1 MKTSGL
7 EKPSRSTK
15 PAQSVSKTVTDTFP
29 RQFART
35 QRLTVGEPRN
45 IVVSPDGARVVF
57 CRSLGGSDSVNSL
70 YVLDVA
76 TSTETCVADMHAQHS
91 SNTDPTLDT
100 SAEQARRERARE
112 GASGIVGYS
121 CDDQVFNAAYCVAGK
136 LFVTNLATAITQQI
150 NTSEAIFDPRL
161 SPNGKHI
168 AYVRDGKLCVC
179 DLTGTE
185 IIVAAETAPNN
196 DITWGQAEF
205 VAAEEMGRQR
215 GYWWSP
221 DSTAIAA
228 CRVDNSPVA
237 MTWIGD
243 PANPM
248 TQPRPHRYPFAG
260 TNNANVS
267 LHIFSINADNN
278 SSRVD
283 VQWQQ
288 SQLEYLTLVQWT
300 TNGLIIALQ
309 NREQTRLEVCAV
321 HTSTGAL
328 STIRT
333 ETDEH
338 WIDLVAGSPALLED
352 GRLAMCCERNGVRA
366 LTIDDHVVT
375 SSEIQVR
382 NIIATTPTAIFFG
395 ANPIADPTV
404 LHVMQCNLT
413 DLKVSWLSIDTGVHT
428 AAVGGDTVVI
438 RSATLNEVR
447 TTTRVNGKH
456 LIANNAETC
465 LLTPNVTLH
474 RVGAN
479 RIATAIVLPN
489 NHDGSPLPILFDP
502 YGGPHA
508 QRVVC
513 ASSAYF
519 ASQWFANQGFCVVI
533 ADGRGT
539 PGRGTQ
545 WERDVHHD
553 LATKIL
559 DDQIEVLRAL
569 PTLVPCADTT
579 RVGIRGWSF
588 GGYLA
593 ALAVL
598 RAPDMFHAA
607 VAGAPV
613 TKWDLYDTHYTE
625 RYMGNPH
632 THAADYE
639 STSLVAHAHLL
650 ERPLLLIHGLA
661 DDNVLAAH
669 TLQFS
674 TALLHHGKV
683 HELLALSGVTHM
695 TPQEVVAENLL
706 LHQIQFL
713 QRHLAK

>member
-1 MKTSGL
+1 MS
-7 EKPSRSTK
+7 EKNS
-15 PAQSVSKTVTDTFP
+15 DTFP
-29 RQFART
+29 RQYART
-35 QRLTVGEPRN
+35 QRLTLGEPRN
-45 IVVSPDGARVVF
+45 IVVSPDGARVVY
-57 CRSLGGSDSVNSL
+57 CRSLSGSDSVNSL

-76 TSTETCVADMHAQHS
+76 TSVETCVADMIALQANNKNSSGGAQI
-91 SNTDPTLDT
+91 DT
-100 SAEQARRERARE
+100 AAEQARRERARE

-121 CDDQVFNAAYCVAGK
+121 CDEQVLNATYCVAGK
-136 LFVTNLATAITQQI
+136 LFVTNLVSAITHQI
-150 NTSEAIFDPRL
+150 DTSEAVFDPRL
-161 SPNGKHI
+161 SPNGQLI
-168 AYVRDGKLCVC
+168 AYVRDSKLCVC
-179 DLTGTE
+179 DMSGTE
-185 IIVAAETAPNN
+185 TIVATESQLNTEV
-196 DITWGQAEF
+196 TWGQAEF
-205 VAAEEMGRQR
+205 VAGEEMGRQR
-215 GYWWSP
+215 GFWWSP
-221 DSTAIAA
+221 DSKSIAA
-228 CRVDNSPVA
+228 CRVDNSPVV

-243 PANPM
+243 PANP
-248 TQPRPHRYPFAG
+248 TTNPRPHRYPFAG
-260 TNNANVS
+260 TPNADVS
-267 LHIFSINADNN
+267 LHIFSIDTSNN
-278 SSRVD
+278 KTARVD
-283 VQWQQ
+283 VQWNQ
-288 SQLEYLTLVQWT
+288 SQIEYLTNVQWT
-300 TNGLIIALQ
+300 THGLIISLQ
-309 NREQTRLEVCAV
+309 NREQTMLEVCSV
-321 HTSTGAL
+321 DTSTGAL
-328 STIRT
+328 RTIRT

-338 WIDLVAGSPALLED
+338 WIDLVPGSPVLLAD

-366 LTIDDHVVT
+366 LTVDDHIVT
-375 SSEIQVR
+375 HSDLQVR
-382 NIIATTPTAIFFG
+382 NIIATTPTAIYFS
-395 ANPIADPTV
+395 ANPINDPTV
-404 LHVMQCNLT
+404 LHVMRCMLSDLSVMPLT
-413 DLKVSWLSIDTGVHT
+413 SEPGVFT
-428 AAVGGDTVVI
+428 ASVGGETVVI
-438 RSATLNEVR
+438 RSATLDEKR
-447 TTTRVNGKH
+447 TITRVNGAH
-456 LIANNAETC
+456 HITNNAETS
-465 LLTPNVTLH
+465 LVTPNVTLH

-479 RIATAIVLPN
+479 KIATAIVMPN
-489 NHDGSPLPILFDP
+489 NHDGSPLPVLFDP

-508 QRVVC
+508 QRVVS
-513 ASSAYF
+513 ARSAYF

-559 DDQIEVLRAL
+559 DDQIEVLREL
-569 PTLVPCADTT
+569 PNLVPCADTT

-625 RYMGNPH
+625 RYMSDPH
-632 THAADYE
+632 LHAADYE
-639 STSLVAHAHLL
+639 STSLVAQAHLL

-706 LHQIQFL
+706 LHQLQFL
-713 QRHLAK
+713 QRHLAN

>member
-1 MKTSGL
+1 MS
-7 EKPSRSTK
+7 EKIPGT
-15 PAQSVSKTVTDTFP
+15 VSDTFP

-57 CRSLGGSDSVNSL
+57 CRSLGGSDSINSL

-91 SNTDPTLDT
+91 SNTNPKLDT

-136 LFVTNLATAITQQI
+136 LFVTNLVTAITQQI
-150 NTSEAIFDPRL
+150 NTSEAIFDPRI

-185 IIVAAETAPNN
+185 IIAAAEAEPNN

-205 VAAEEMGRQR
+205 AAAEEMGRQR

-267 LHIFSINADNN
+267 LHIFTINADNN

-288 SQLEYLTLVQWT
+288 SQLEYLTSVQWT
-300 TNGLIIALQ
+300 RSGLIIALQ
-309 NREQTRLEVCAV
+309 NREQTKLEVCAV

-338 WIDLVAGSPALLED
+338 WIDLVAGSPALLAD

-382 NIIATTPTAIFFG
+382 NIIATTPTAIYFG

-413 DLKVSWLSIDTGVHT
+413 DLTVSWLTTDAGVHT

-438 RSATLNEVR
+438 RSATLSEVR
-447 TTTRVNGKH
+447 TATRVNGKH
-456 LIANNAETC
+456 QIANNAETC
-465 LLTPNVTLH
+465 LLTPNVTMH

-479 RIATAIVLPN
+479 KIATAIVLPN

-508 QRVVC
+508 QRVLC

-545 WERDVHHD
+545 WERDVHYD

-559 DDQIEVLRAL
+559 DDQIEVLREL

-598 RAPDMFHAA
+598 RAPDMFHCA

-625 RYMGNPH
+625 RYMGNPQ

-639 STSLVAHAHLL
+639 ATSLVAHAHLL

-706 LHQIQFL
+706 LHQLQFL

>member
-1 MKTSGL
+1 VS
-7 EKPSRSTK
+7 EKIPGT
-15 PAQSVSKTVTDTFP
+15 VSDTFP

-45 IVVSPDGARVVF
+45 IVVSPDGARIVF
-57 CRSLGGSDSVNSL
+57 CRSLGGSDAVNSL

-91 SNTDPTLDT
+91 SSADPKLDT

-121 CDDQVFNAAYCVAGK
+121 SDDQVLNAAYCVAGQ
-136 LFVTNLATAITQQI
+136 LFVTNLVTAVTRKIE
-150 NTSEAIFDPRL
+150 TSDAIFDPRI

-168 AYVRDGKLCVC
+168 AYVRDSKLCVC
-179 DLTGTE
+179 DIAGAET
-185 IIVAAETAPNN
+185 IIAAEATPNN
-196 DITWGQAEF
+196 EVTWGQAEF
-205 VAAEEMGRQR
+205 VAGEEMGRQR

-221 DSTAIAA
+221 DSTAIAV

-260 TNNANVS
+260 TNNADVS
-267 LHIFSINADNN
+267 LHLFSVDHADN

-288 SQLEYLTLVQWT
+288 SQLEYLTNVQWT
-300 TNGLIIALQ
+300 RNGLIIALQ
-309 NREQTRLEVCAV
+309 NRGQTRLEVCAV

-352 GRLAMCCERNGVRA
+352 GRLAMCCERNGVRT
-366 LTIDDHVVT
+366 LTIGDQVVT
-375 SSEIQVR
+375 SSAIQVR
-382 NIIATTPTAIFFG
+382 NIIATTPTAIYFG

-413 DLKVSWLSIDTGVHT
+413 ELTVSWLTTDAGVHT

-438 RSATLNEVR
+438 RSATLSEVR

-456 LIANNAETC
+456 QIANNAETC

-479 RIATAIVLPN
+479 KIATAIVMPH

-508 QRVVC
+508 QRVLC

-559 DDQIEVLRAL
+559 DDQIEVLREL
-569 PTLVPCADTT
+569 PALVPCADTS

-598 RAPDMFHAA
+598 RAPDMFHCA

-632 THAADYE
+632 THAANYE
-639 STSLVAHAHLL
+639 ATSLVAHAHLL

-706 LHQIQFL
+706 LHQLQFL

>member
-1 MKTSGL
+1 MS
-7 EKPSRSTK
+7 
-15 PAQSVSKTVTDTFP
+15 DTFP
-29 RQFART
+29 QQFART

-45 IVVSPDGARVVF
+45 IVLSPDGARVVF
-57 CRSLGGSDSVNSL
+57 CRSLGGSDAVNSL

-91 SNTDPTLDT
+91 SNTDPKLDT

-121 CDDQVFNAAYCVAGK
+121 CDDQVLNAAYCVAGK
-136 LFVTNLATAITQQI
+136 LFVTNLVTAVTHQI
-150 NTSEAIFDPRL
+150 NTSTAIFDPRI
-161 SPNGKHI
+161 SPDGKHI

-179 DLTGTE
+179 DSTGTE
-185 IIVAAETAPNN
+185 IIVAAEAALND

-228 CRVDNSPVA
+228 CRVDNSPVS

-267 LHIFSINADNN
+267 LHIFSINVDNS

-288 SQLEYLTLVQWT
+288 SQLEYLTNVQWT
-300 TNGLIIALQ
+300 TNGLIMALQ
-309 NREQTRLEVCAV
+309 NREQTRIEVCAV

-366 LTIDDHVVT
+366 LTFDDHVVT
-375 SSEIQVR
+375 SSDIQVR
-382 NIIATTPTAIFFG
+382 NIIATTPHAVYFS

-404 LHVMQCNLT
+404 LHILQCNLA
-413 DLKVSWLSIDTGVHT
+413 DLTVSWLTTDTGVHT

-438 RSATLNEVR
+438 RSATLNELR
-447 TTTRVNGKH
+447 TATRVNGKH

-465 LLTPNVTLH
+465 LLTPSVTMH

-479 RIATAIVLPN
+479 KIATAIVLPN
-489 NHDGSPLPILFDP
+489 NHDGSPLPVLFDP

-508 QRVVC
+508 QRVVS

-559 DDQIEVLRAL
+559 NDQIAVLREL
-569 PTLVPCADTT
+569 PKLVPRADTT

-598 RAPDMFHAA
+598 RAPDMFHCA

-632 THAADYE
+632 TRAADYE
-639 STSLVAHAHLL
+639 ATSLVAHAHLL

-683 HELLALSGVTHM
+683 HELLVLSGVTHM

-706 LHQIQFL
+706 LHQLQFL

>member
-1 MKTSGL
+1 
-7 EKPSRSTK
+7 
-15 PAQSVSKTVTDTFP
+15 V
-29 RQFART
+29 
-35 QRLTVGEPRN
+35 
-45 IVVSPDGARVVF
+45 
-57 CRSLGGSDSVNSL
+57 
-70 YVLDVA
+70 
-76 TSTETCVADMHAQHS
+76 ETCVADMIALQAINGS
-91 SNTDPTLDT
+91 SGDSQIDT
-100 SAEQARRERARE
+100 AAEQARRERARE

-121 CDDQVFNAAYCVAGK
+121 CDQQVLNAAYCVAGK
-136 LFVTNLATAITQQI
+136 LFVTNLVTANTQQI
-150 NTSEAIFDPRL
+150 NTSEAVFDPRI

-179 DLTGTE
+179 DLTGSET
-185 IIVAAETAPNN
+185 IVATESQPNVEV
-196 DITWGQAEF
+196 TWGQAEF
-205 VAAEEMGRQR
+205 VAGEEMGRQR
-215 GYWWSP
+215 GFWWSP
-221 DSTAIAA
+221 DSTSLAA

-237 MTWIGD
+237 TTWIGD
-243 PANPM
+243 PANPE
-248 TQPRPHRYPFAG
+248 TQPRQHRYPFAG
-260 TNNANVS
+260 TKNADVS
-267 LHIFSINADNN
+267 LHIFGIDSANIKKA
-278 SSRVD
+278 RVD
-283 VQWQQ
+283 VQWSQ
-288 SQLEYLTLVQWT
+288 SQFEYLTSVQWT
-300 TNGLIIALQ
+300 SNGLMVGLQ
-309 NREQTRLEVCAV
+309 NREQTKLEVCAV
-321 HTSTGAL
+321 DTNTGAL
-328 STIRT
+328 STMRT
-333 ETDEH
+333 ESDEH
-338 WIDLVAGSPALLED
+338 WIDLVAGSPTLLED

-366 LTIDDHVVT
+366 LTIGDHVVT
-375 SSEIQVR
+375 NSDTQVR
-382 NIIATTPTAIFFG
+382 SIIATTPTTVFFA
-395 ANPIADPTV
+395 ANPIADPTS
-404 LHVMQCNLT
+404 LHVMRCALSDLSVSSLT
-413 DLKVSWLSIDTGVHT
+413 SETGVHT
-428 AAVGGDTVVI
+428 ASVGGDTIVI
-438 RSATLNEVR
+438 RSATLHEKR
-447 TTTRVNGKH
+447 TATRVNGAH
-456 LIANNAETC
+456 EISNNAETS
-465 LLTPNVTLH
+465 LITPNVTLH

-479 RIATAIVLPN
+479 KITTAIVMPHD
-489 NHDGSPLPILFDP
+489 HDGSPLPILFDP

-508 QRVVC
+508 QRVVS
-513 ASSAYF
+513 ASGAYF

-559 DDQIEVLRAL
+559 EDQIAVLHEL
-569 PTLVPCADTT
+569 PNLVPCADTT

-598 RAPDMFHAA
+598 RAPGMFHAA

-625 RYMGNPH
+625 RYMGNPK
-632 THAADYE
+632 TNPEDYE

-706 LHQIQFL
+706 LHQLQFL
-713 QRHLAK
+713 QRHLAN

>member
-1 MKTSGL
+1 
-7 EKPSRSTK
+7 
-15 PAQSVSKTVTDTFP
+15 V
-29 RQFART
+29 
-35 QRLTVGEPRN
+35 
-45 IVVSPDGARVVF
+45 
-57 CRSLGGSDSVNSL
+57 
-70 YVLDVA
+70 
-76 TSTETCVADMHAQHS
+76 ETCVADMIALQAINGS
-91 SNTDPTLDT
+91 SGDSQIDT
-100 SAEQARRERARE
+100 AAEQARRERARE

-121 CDDQVFNAAYCVAGK
+121 CDQQVLNAAYCVAGK
-136 LFVTNLATAITQQI
+136 LFVTNLVTAKTQQI
-150 NTSEAIFDPRL
+150 NTSEAVFDPRI
-161 SPNGKHI
+161 SPDGKHI

-179 DLTGTE
+179 DLAGTE
-185 IIVAAETAPNN
+185 TIVATESQPNVEV
-196 DITWGQAEF
+196 TWGQAEF
-205 VAAEEMGRQR
+205 VAGEEIGRQR
-215 GYWWSP
+215 GFWWSP
-221 DSTAIAA
+221 DSTSLAA

-243 PANPM
+243 PANPE
-248 TQPRPHRYPFAG
+248 TKPRQHRYPFAG
-260 TNNANVS
+260 TKNADVS
-267 LHIFSINADNN
+267 LHIFNINSNN
-278 SSRVD
+278 NTTDRID
-283 VQWQQ
+283 VHWKQ
-288 SQLEYLTLVQWT
+288 SQFEYLTTVQWT
-300 TNGLIIALQ
+300 SNGLIVALQ
-309 NREQTRLEVCAV
+309 NREQTKLEVCAV
-321 HTSTGAL
+321 DTSTGAL
-328 STIRT
+328 STLQT

-338 WIDLVAGSPALLED
+338 WIDLVAGSPTLLED

-366 LTIDDHVVT
+366 LTLGDHVVT
-375 SSEIQVR
+375 NSDTQVR
-382 NIIATTPTAIFFG
+382 DIIATTPTSIYFA
-395 ANPIADPTV
+395 ANPITDPTV
-404 LHVMQCNLT
+404 LHVMRCALPDLSVSSLT
-413 DLKVSWLSIDTGVHT
+413 DERGVHT
-428 AAVGGDTVVI
+428 ASVGGNTIVI
-438 RSATLNEVR
+438 RSASLREKR
-447 TTTRVNGKH
+447 TATRVNGAH
-456 LIANNAETC
+456 EIPNNAETS
-465 LLTPNVTLH
+465 LVTPNVTLH
-474 RVGAN
+474 RVGPN
-479 RIATAIVLPN
+479 KIATAVVMPHD
-489 NHDGSPLPILFDP
+489 HDGSPLPILFDP

-508 QRVVC
+508 QRVVS
-513 ASSAYF
+513 ASGAYF

-559 DDQIEVLRAL
+559 EDQIAVLHEL
-569 PTLVPCADTT
+569 PSLVPCADTT

-598 RAPDMFHAA
+598 RAPEMFHAA

-625 RYMGNPH
+625 RYMGNPQ
-632 THAADYE
+632 TNADDYE

-706 LHQIQFL
+706 LHQLQFL
-713 QRHLAK
+713 QRALAK

>member
-1 MKTSGL
+1 MS
-7 EKPSRSTK
+7 EKNS
-15 PAQSVSKTVTDTFP
+15 DTFP

-57 CRSLGGSDSVNSL
+57 CRSLGGSDAVNSL

-91 SNTDPTLDT
+91 SSANSKLDT

-112 GASGIVGYS
+112 GASGIVSYS
-121 CDDQVFNAAYCVAGK
+121 CDDQVLNAAYCVAGQ
-136 LFVTNLATAITQQI
+136 LFVTNLVTAVTHKIE
-150 NTSEAIFDPRL
+150 TSDAIFDPRI

-185 IIVAAETAPNN
+185 IIVAAEAEPNN

-205 VAAEEMGRQR
+205 AAAEEMGRQR

-221 DSTAIAA
+221 VGTAIAVG
-228 CRVDNSPVA
+228 RVDNSPVS

-248 TQPRPHRYPFAG
+248 TQPRPHHYPFAG

-267 LHIFSINADNN
+267 LHIFSLNANNN

-288 SQLEYLTLVQWT
+288 SQLEYLTNVQWT
-300 TNGLIIALQ
+300 RNGLIIALQ

-321 HTSTGAL
+321 NISTGVL

-366 LTIDDHVVT
+366 LTIDDQVVT

-382 NIIATTPTAIFFG
+382 NIIATTPTAIYFG

-404 LHVMQCNLT
+404 LHVMRCALSDLSVSSLT
-413 DLKVSWLSIDTGVHT
+413 DEPGIFT
-428 AAVGGDTVVI
+428 ASVGGDTVVI
-438 RSATLNEVR
+438 RSATLSEVR

-456 LIANNAETC
+456 QIANNAETC
-465 LLTPNVTLH
+465 LLTPNATLH

-479 RIATAIVLPN
+479 KIATAIVLPN
-489 NHDGSPLPILFDP
+489 NHDGSPLPVLFDP

-513 ASSAYF
+513 AFSAYF
-519 ASQWFANQGFCVVI
+519 AAQWFANQGFCVVI

-559 DDQIEVLRAL
+559 DDQIEVLREL

-639 STSLVAHAHLL
+639 ATSLVAHAHLL

-706 LHQIQFL
+706 LHQLQFL
-713 QRHLAK
+713 QRALAR

>member
-1 MKTSGL
+1 M
-7 EKPSRSTK
+7 
-15 PAQSVSKTVTDTFP
+15 
-29 RQFART
+29 
-35 QRLTVGEPRN
+35 
-45 IVVSPDGARVVF
+45 
-57 CRSLGGSDSVNSL
+57 
-70 YVLDVA
+70 
-76 TSTETCVADMHAQHS
+76 ETCVADMIARQAINGS
-91 SNTDPTLDT
+91 SGDSQIDT
-100 SAEQARRERARE
+100 AAEQARRERARE

-121 CDDQVFNAAYCVAGK
+121 CDQQVLNAAYCVAGK
-136 LFVTNLATAITQQI
+136 LFVTNLVTAKTQQI
-150 NTSEAIFDPRL
+150 NTSEAVFDPRI
-161 SPNGKHI
+161 SPDGKHI

-179 DLTGTE
+179 DLAGTE
-185 IIVAAETAPNN
+185 TIVATESQPNVEV
-196 DITWGQAEF
+196 TWGQAEF
-205 VAAEEMGRQR
+205 VAGEEMGRQR
-215 GYWWSP
+215 GFWWSP
-221 DSTAIAA
+221 DSTSLAA

-243 PANPM
+243 PANPE
-248 TQPRPHRYPFAG
+248 TKPRQHRYPFAG
-260 TNNANVS
+260 TKNADVS
-267 LHIFSINADNN
+267 LHIFNINSNN
-278 SSRVD
+278 NTTDRID
-283 VQWQQ
+283 VQWKQ
-288 SQLEYLTLVQWT
+288 SQFEYLTTVQWT
-300 TNGLIIALQ
+300 SNGLIVALQ
-309 NREQTRLEVCAV
+309 NREQTKLEVCAV
-321 HTSTGAL
+321 DTSTGAL
-328 STIRT
+328 STLQT

-338 WIDLVAGSPALLED
+338 WIDLVAGSPTLLED

-366 LTIDDHVVT
+366 LTIGDHVVT
-375 SSEIQVR
+375 NSDTQVR
-382 NIIATTPTAIFFG
+382 NIIATTPTSIYFA
-395 ANPIADPTV
+395 ANPITDPTV
-404 LHVMQCNLT
+404 LHVMRCALPDLSVSSLT
-413 DLKVSWLSIDTGVHT
+413 DERGVHT
-428 AAVGGDTVVI
+428 ASVGGNTIVI
-438 RSATLNEVR
+438 RSASLCEKR
-447 TTTRVNGKH
+447 TATRVNGAH
-456 LIANNAETC
+456 EIPNNAETS
-465 LLTPNVTLH
+465 LVTPNVTLH
-474 RVGAN
+474 RVGPN
-479 RIATAIVLPN
+479 KIATAVVMPHD
-489 NHDGSPLPILFDP
+489 HDGSPLPILFDP

-508 QRVVC
+508 QRVVS
-513 ASSAYF
+513 ASGAYF

-559 DDQIEVLRAL
+559 EDQIAVLHEL
-569 PTLVPCADTT
+569 PSLVPCADTT

-598 RAPDMFHAA
+598 RAPEMFHAA

-625 RYMGNPH
+625 RYMGNPK
-632 THAADYE
+632 TNADDYE

-706 LHQIQFL
+706 LHQLQFL
-713 QRHLAK
+713 QRALAK

>member
-1 MKTSGL
+1 
-7 EKPSRSTK
+7 
-15 PAQSVSKTVTDTFP
+15 
-29 RQFART
+29 
-35 QRLTVGEPRN
+35 
-45 IVVSPDGARVVF
+45 
-57 CRSLGGSDSVNSL
+57 
-70 YVLDVA
+70 
-76 TSTETCVADMHAQHS
+76 MHAQHS
-91 SNTDPTLDT
+91 SNANPKLDT

-121 CDDQVFNAAYCVAGK
+121 CDDQVLNAAYCVAGQ
-136 LFVTNLATAITQQI
+136 LFVTNLVTAVTRKIETRD
-150 NTSEAIFDPRL
+150 AIFDPRL
-161 SPNGKHI
+161 SPNGKHV
-168 AYVRDGKLCVC
+168 AYVRDGKLCIC
-179 DLTGTE
+179 DLTGRE
-185 IIVAAETAPNN
+185 IIVAAEAVPNN

-205 VAAEEMGRQR
+205 VAGEEMGRQR

-260 TNNANVS
+260 TNNAEVS
-267 LHIFSINADNN
+267 LHLFSVDHADN

-288 SQLEYLTLVQWT
+288 SQLEYLTNVQWT
-300 TNGLIIALQ
+300 RNGLIIALQ

-333 ETDEH
+333 ERDEH
-338 WIDLVAGSPALLED
+338 WIDLVSGSPALLED

-366 LTIDDHVVT
+366 LTIDDQVVT
-375 SSEIQVR
+375 SSDIQVR
-382 NIIATTPTAIFFG
+382 NLIATTPDAVYFS

-413 DLKVSWLSIDTGVHT
+413 DLTVSWLTTDTGVHT

-438 RSATLNEVR
+438 RSATFKEVR

-456 LIANNAETC
+456 QIANNAETC

-479 RIATAIVLPN
+479 KIATAIVMPN

-508 QRVVC
+508 QRVLC

-559 DDQIEVLRAL
+559 DDQIEVLREL

-598 RAPDMFHAA
+598 RAPDMFHCA

-639 STSLVAHAHLL
+639 ATSLVAHAHLL

-706 LHQIQFL
+706 LHQLQFL

>member
-1 MKTSGL
+1 M
-7 EKPSRSTK
+7 
-15 PAQSVSKTVTDTFP
+15 SKKIPGTFSDTFP

-57 CRSLGGSDSVNSL
+57 CRSLSGSDSVNSL

-91 SNTDPTLDT
+91 SAADPKLDT

-112 GASGIVGYS
+112 GASGIVSYS
-121 CDDQVFNAAYCVAGK
+121 CDDQVLNAAYCVAGK
-136 LFVTNLATAITQQI
+136 LFVTNLVNGITQQI
-150 NTSEAIFDPRL
+150 NTSEAIFDPRI
-161 SPNGKHI
+161 SPNGQHI
-168 AYVRDGKLCVC
+168 AYVRENKLCVC
-179 DLTGTE
+179 NLLGEET
-185 IIVAAETAPNN
+185 IVAAEAQFNN

-221 DSTAIAA
+221 DSTSIAA

-248 TQPRPHRYPFAG
+248 TQPRPHHYPFAG

-267 LHIFSINADNN
+267 LHIFSINANN
-278 SSRVD
+278 KTTRVD

-288 SQLEYLTLVQWT
+288 SQLEYLTNVQWT
-300 TNGLIIALQ
+300 GNGLIIALQ
-309 NREQTRLEVCAV
+309 NREQTKLEVCAV

-328 STIRT
+328 STMRT

-366 LTIDDHVVT
+366 LTIDDQVVT
-375 SSEIQVR
+375 NSDIQVR
-382 NIIATTPTAIFFG
+382 NIIATTPHAVYFS
-395 ANPIADPTV
+395 ANPLADPTV

-413 DLKVSWLSIDTGVHT
+413 DLSVSWLTTDTGVHT

-438 RSATLNEVR
+438 RSATLNKVR

-456 LIANNAETC
+456 QIANNAETC
-465 LLTPNVTLH
+465 LLTPNVSLH

-479 RIATAIVLPN
+479 KIATAIVLPN
-489 NHDGSPLPILFDP
+489 SHDGSPLPVLFDP

-513 ASSAYF
+513 ASGTYF
-519 ASQWFANQGFCVVI
+519 AAQWFANQGFCVVI

-553 LATKIL
+553 LASKIL
-559 DDQIEVLRAL
+559 DDQIEVLREL
-569 PTLVPCADTT
+569 PTLVSFADTT

-598 RAPDMFHAA
+598 RAPDMFHCA

-632 THAADYE
+632 THAANYE
-639 STSLVAHAHLL
+639 ATSLVAHAHLL

-695 TPQEVVAENLL
+695 TPQEGVAENLL
-706 LHQIQFL
+706 LHQLQFL
-713 QRHLAK
+713 QRALAS

>member
-1 MKTSGL
+1 M
-7 EKPSRSTK
+7 
-15 PAQSVSKTVTDTFP
+15 
-29 RQFART
+29 
-35 QRLTVGEPRN
+35 
-45 IVVSPDGARVVF
+45 
-57 CRSLGGSDSVNSL
+57 
-70 YVLDVA
+70 
-76 TSTETCVADMHAQHS
+76 ETCVADMHEKHS
-91 SNTDPTLDT
+91 SKANSKLDT
-100 SAEQARRERARE
+100 AAEQSRRERARE
-112 GASGIVGYS
+112 GASGIVSYS
-121 CDDQVFNAAYCVAGK
+121 CDDQVLNAAYCVAGQ
-136 LFVTNLATAITQQI
+136 LFVTNLVTAVTHKIE
-150 NTSEAIFDPRL
+150 TSDAIFDPRL
-161 SPNGKHI
+161 SPNGKLV
-168 AYVRDGKLCVC
+168 AYVRDSKLCAC
-179 DLTGTE
+179 DITG
-185 IIVAAETAPNN
+185 AETIIATEDELNN

-205 VAAEEMGRQR
+205 VAGEEMGRQR

-243 PANPM
+243 PANPK
-248 TQPRPHRYPFAG
+248 TQPRLHRYPYAG
-260 TNNANVS
+260 TSNADVS
-267 LHIFSINADNN
+267 LHLFSIDDATSNT
-278 SSRVD
+278 SRVD

-288 SQLEYLTLVQWT
+288 SQLEYLTNVQWT
-300 TNGLIIALQ
+300 LNGLIIALQ
-309 NREQTRLEVCAV
+309 NREQTQLEVCLV
-321 HTSTGAL
+321 DVSTGL
-328 STIRT
+328 IRTIHT

-338 WIDLVAGSPALLED
+338 WIDLVAGSPALLAD

-366 LTIDDHVVT
+366 LTIDNHVVT
-375 SSEIQVR
+375 SSDIQVR
-382 NIIATTPTAIFFG
+382 NIIAATPQALYFS
-395 ANPIADPTV
+395 ANPLADPTV

-413 DLKVSWLSIDTGVHT
+413 DLTVSWLTTEAGVHT

-438 RSATLNEVR
+438 RSATLSEVR
-447 TTTRVNGKH
+447 TTTHVNGM
-456 LIANNAETC
+456 LQIANNAETC

-479 RIATAIVLPN
+479 KIATAIVLPN

-508 QRVVC
+508 QRVVS
-513 ASSAYF
+513 AHSAYF

-539 PGRGTQ
+539 PGRGSQ

-559 DDQIEVLRAL
+559 DDQIEVLREL

-593 ALAVL
+593 ALAII

-625 RYMGNPH
+625 RYMGNPDM
-632 THAADYE
+632 HAADYE
-639 STSLVAHAHLL
+639 ATSLVAHAHLL

-706 LHQIQFL
+706 LHQLEFL
-713 QRHLAK
+713 QRSLAT

>member
-1 MKTSGL
+1 MS
-7 EKPSRSTK
+7 EKNS
-15 PAQSVSKTVTDTFP
+15 DTFP
-29 RQFART
+29 RQYART
-35 QRLTVGEPRN
+35 QRLTLGEPRN
-45 IVVSPDGARVVF
+45 ITVSPDGARVVY
-57 CRSLGGSDSVNSL
+57 CRSLSGSDSVNSL

-76 TSTETCVADMHAQHS
+76 TSVETCVADMIALQANNKNSSGGAQI
-91 SNTDPTLDT
+91 DT
-100 SAEQARRERARE
+100 AAEQARRERARE

-121 CDDQVFNAAYCVAGK
+121 CDEQVLNATYCVAGK
-136 LFVTNLATAITQQI
+136 LFVTNLVSAITHQI
-150 NTSEAIFDPRL
+150 DTSEAVFDPRL
-161 SPNGKHI
+161 SPNGQLI
-168 AYVRDGKLCVC
+168 AYVRDSKVCVC
-179 DLTGTE
+179 DMSGTE
-185 IIVAAETAPNN
+185 TIVATESQLNTEV
-196 DITWGQAEF
+196 TWGQAEF
-205 VAAEEMGRQR
+205 VAGEEMGRQR
-215 GYWWSP
+215 GFWWSP
-221 DSTAIAA
+221 DSKSIAA
-228 CRVDNSPVA
+228 CRVDNSPVV

-243 PANPM
+243 PANP
-248 TQPRPHRYPFAG
+248 TTNPRPHRYPFAG
-260 TNNANVS
+260 TPNADVS
-267 LHIFSINADNN
+267 LHIFSIDTSNN
-278 SSRVD
+278 KTARVD
-283 VQWQQ
+283 VQWNQ
-288 SQLEYLTLVQWT
+288 SQIEYLTNVQWT
-300 TNGLIIALQ
+300 THGLIISLQ
-309 NREQTRLEVCAV
+309 NREQTMLEVCSV
-321 HTSTGAL
+321 DTSTGAL
-328 STIRT
+328 RTIRT

-338 WIDLVAGSPALLED
+338 WIDLVPGSPALLAD

-366 LTIDDHVVT
+366 LTVDDHIVT
-375 SSEIQVR
+375 HSDLQVR
-382 NIIATTPTAIFFG
+382 NIIATTPTAIYFG
-395 ANPIADPTV
+395 ANPINDPTV
-404 LHVMQCNLT
+404 LHVMRCMLSDLSVMPLT
-413 DLKVSWLSIDTGVHT
+413 SEPGVFT
-428 AAVGGDTVVI
+428 ASVGGETVVI
-438 RSATLNEVR
+438 RSATLDEKR
-447 TTTRVNGKH
+447 TITCVNGAHH
-456 LIANNAETC
+456 LTNNAETS
-465 LLTPNVTLH
+465 LVTPNVTLH

-479 RIATAIVLPN
+479 KIATAIVMPN
-489 NHDGSPLPILFDP
+489 NHDGSPLPVLFDP

-508 QRVVC
+508 QRVVS
-513 ASSAYF
+513 ARSAYF

-559 DDQIEVLRAL
+559 DDQIEVLREL
-569 PTLVPCADTT
+569 PNLVPCVDTT

-625 RYMGNPH
+625 RYMGNPRL
-632 THAADYE
+632 HAADYE
-639 STSLVAHAHLL
+639 STSLVAQAHLL

-706 LHQIQFL
+706 LHQLQFL
-713 QRHLAK
+713 QRHLAN

>member
-1 MKTSGL
+1 
-7 EKPSRSTK
+7 
-15 PAQSVSKTVTDTFP
+15 VFKTVSDSFP

-35 QRLTVGEPRN
+35 QRLTLGEPRN
-45 IVVSPDGARVVF
+45 IVVSPDGLRVVY

-76 TSTETCVADMHAQHS
+76 TSVETCVADMVALHVNNKSAGDSH
-91 SNTDPTLDT
+91 LDT
-100 SAEQARRERARE
+100 AAEQARRERARE

-121 CDDQVFNAAYCVAGK
+121 YDQQVLNAAYCVAGK
-136 LFVTNLATAITQQI
+136 LFVTNLVTAYTQQI
-150 NTSEAIFDPRL
+150 ETSAAIFDPRI

-168 AYVRDGKLCVC
+168 AYVRNGRLCVC
-179 DLTGTE
+179 DMTGLET
-185 IIVAAETAPNN
+185 IVATENQSN
-196 DITWGQAEF
+196 DEVTWGQAEF
-205 VAAEEMGRQR
+205 VAGEEMGRQR
-215 GYWWSP
+215 GFWWSP
-221 DSTAIAA
+221 DSTSLAV

-243 PANPM
+243 PANPE
-248 TQPRPHRYPFAG
+248 TKPWPHRYPFAG
-260 TNNANVS
+260 TKNADVS
-267 LHIFSINADNN
+267 LHIFGIDSANKKKV
-278 SSRVD
+278 RVD
-283 VQWQQ
+283 VQWKQ
-288 SQLEYLTLVQWT
+288 SQFEYLTNVQWT
-300 TNGLIIALQ
+300 SNGLVLALQ
-309 NREQTRLEVCAV
+309 NRDQTKLEVCAV
-321 HTSTGAL
+321 DTSTGAL

-366 LTIDDHVVT
+366 LTVGDQVVT
-375 SSEIQVR
+375 NSDTQVR
-382 NIIATTPTAIFFG
+382 NIIATTTTAIYFA
-395 ANPIADPTV
+395 ANPIVDPTV
-404 LHVMQCNLT
+404 LHVMRCALSDLT
-413 DLKVSWLSIDTGVHT
+413 VSSLTEKPGMFT
-428 AAVGGDTVVI
+428 ASVGGDTVVI
-438 RSATLNEVR
+438 RSATLNEMR
-447 TTTRVNGKH
+447 TITQVNGAH
-456 LIANNAETC
+456 QITNNAETS

-474 RVGAN
+474 RVGPN
-479 RIATAIVLPN
+479 KIATAIVMPH
-489 NHDGSPLPILFDP
+489 NHDGSSLPILFDP

-508 QRVVC
+508 QRVVS
-513 ASSAYF
+513 ASGAYF

-559 DDQIEVLRAL
+559 EDQIAVLHEL
-569 PTLVPCADTT
+569 PNLVPCADTT

-598 RAPDMFHAA
+598 RAPNLFHAA

-625 RYMGNPH
+625 RYMGNPQVRPE
-632 THAADYE
+632 DYE

-706 LHQIQFL
+706 LHQLQFL
-713 QRHLAK
+713 QRALAN

>member
-1 MKTSGL
+1 MLQT
-7 EKPSRSTK
+7 
-15 PAQSVSKTVTDTFP
+15 TDTFP

-35 QRLTVGEPRN
+35 QRLTLGEPRN

-91 SNTDPTLDT
+91 SNTDPKLDT

-112 GASGIVGYS
+112 GASGIVSYS
-121 CDDQVFNAAYCVAGK
+121 CDDQVLNAAYCVAGQ
-136 LFVTNLATAITQQI
+136 LFVTNLVTAITQQI
-150 NTSEAIFDPRL
+150 NTSEAIFDPRI

-168 AYVRDGKLCVC
+168 AYVRDGKLCIC

-185 IIVAAETAPNN
+185 IIVAAEAVPNN

-205 VAAEEMGRQR
+205 VAGEEMGRQR

-260 TNNANVS
+260 TNNADVS
-267 LHIFSINADNN
+267 LHLFSVDHAE
-278 SSRVD
+278 SLRVD

-288 SQLEYLTLVQWT
+288 SQLEYLTNVQWT
-300 TNGLIIALQ
+300 RNGLIIALQ

-333 ETDEH
+333 ERDEH
-338 WIDLVAGSPALLED
+338 WIDLVSGSPALLED

-366 LTIDDHVVT
+366 LTIDDQVVT
-375 SSEIQVR
+375 SSDIQVR
-382 NIIATTPTAIFFG
+382 NLIATTPDAVYFS

-413 DLKVSWLSIDTGVHT
+413 DLTVSWLTTDTGVHT

-438 RSATLNEVR
+438 RSATLSEVR

-456 LIANNAETC
+456 QIANNAETC

-479 RIATAIVLPN
+479 KIATAIVMPH

-508 QRVVC
+508 QRVLC

-545 WERDVHHD
+545 WERGVHHD

-559 DDQIEVLRAL
+559 DDQIEVLREL

-598 RAPDMFHAA
+598 RAPDMFHCA

-639 STSLVAHAHLL
+639 ATSLVAHAHLL

-706 LHQIQFL
+706 LHQLQFL

>member
-1 MKTSGL
+1 M
-7 EKPSRSTK
+7 
-15 PAQSVSKTVTDTFP
+15 
-29 RQFART
+29 
-35 QRLTVGEPRN
+35 
-45 IVVSPDGARVVF
+45 
-57 CRSLGGSDSVNSL
+57 
-70 YVLDVA
+70 
-76 TSTETCVADMHAQHS
+76 
-91 SNTDPTLDT
+91 
-100 SAEQARRERARE
+100 
-112 GASGIVGYS
+112 
-121 CDDQVFNAAYCVAGK
+121 
-136 LFVTNLATAITQQI
+136 
-150 NTSEAIFDPRL
+150 
-161 SPNGKHI
+161 
-168 AYVRDGKLCVC
+168 
-179 DLTGTE
+179 
-185 IIVAAETAPNN
+185 II
-196 DITWGQAEF
+196 
-205 VAAEEMGRQR
+205 
-215 GYWWSP
+215 S
-221 DSTAIAA
+221 
-228 CRVDNSPVA
+228 
-237 MTWIGD
+237 
-243 PANPM
+243 
-248 TQPRPHRYPFAG
+248 
-260 TNNANVS
+260 
-267 LHIFSINADNN
+267 
-278 SSRVD
+278 
-283 VQWQQ
+283 
-288 SQLEYLTLVQWT
+288 
-300 TNGLIIALQ
+300 LQ
-309 NREQTRLEVCAV
+309 NREQTKLEVCAV
-321 HTSTGAL
+321 DTSTGAL

-338 WIDLVAGSPALLED
+338 WIDLVAGSPALLAD

-366 LTIDDHVVT
+366 LTVDDQVVT
-375 SSEIQVR
+375 SSDIQVR
-382 NIIATTPTAIFFG
+382 NIIATTPHAVYFS
-395 ANPIADPTV
+395 ANPLADPTV

-413 DLKVSWLSIDTGVHT
+413 DLTVSWLTTDTGVHT

-438 RSATLNEVR
+438 RSATLKDIR
-447 TTTRVNGKH
+447 STTRVNGTH
-456 LIANNAETC
+456 QIENNAETC
-465 LLTPNVTLH
+465 LLTPNVTMH

-479 RIATAIVLPN
+479 KIATAIVLPN
-489 NHDGSPLPILFDP
+489 NHDGSPLPVLFDP

-519 ASQWFANQGFCVVI
+519 AAQWFANQGFCVVI

-569 PTLVPCADTT
+569 PSLVQCADTT

-613 TKWDLYDTHYTE
+613 TKWYLYDTHYTE
-625 RYMGNPH
+625 RYMGNPN

-639 STSLVAHAHLL
+639 ATSLVAHAHLL

-706 LHQIQFL
+706 LHQLQFL
-713 QRHLAK
+713 QRALAK

>member
-1 MKTSGL
+1 MQ
-7 EKPSRSTK
+7 
-15 PAQSVSKTVTDTFP
+15 PAISVPKTVSDSFP

-35 QRLTVGEPRN
+35 QRLTLGEPRN

-57 CRSLGGSDSVNSL
+57 CRSLGGSDAVNSL
-70 YVLDVA
+70 YVLDVS
-76 TSTETCVADMHAQHS
+76 TSVETCVADMHAQHS
-91 SNTDPTLDT
+91 SSADPKLDT

-121 CDDQVFNAAYCVAGK
+121 CDDQVLNAAYCVAGQ
-136 LFVTNLATAITQQI
+136 LFVTNLVTAATRKIE
-150 NTSEAIFDPRL
+150 TSDAIFDPRL
-161 SPNGKHI
+161 SPNGKLV
-168 AYVRDGKLCVC
+168 AYVRDSKLCVC
-179 DLTGTE
+179 DIAGAET
-185 IIVAAETAPNN
+185 IVAAEAEPNN

-205 VAAEEMGRQR
+205 VAGEEMGRQR

-237 MTWIGD
+237 MTWIGN

-260 TNNANVS
+260 TNNADVS
-267 LHIFSINADNN
+267 LHLFSVDHADN

-288 SQLEYLTLVQWT
+288 SQLEYLTNVQWT
-300 TNGLIIALQ
+300 RNGLIIALQ

-328 STIRT
+328 STIRA

-338 WIDLVAGSPALLED
+338 WIDLVAGSPVLLED
-352 GRLAMCCERNGVRA
+352 GRLAMCCERNGARA
-366 LTIDDHVVT
+366 LTIDDQVVT
-375 SSEIQVR
+375 NSEIQVR
-382 NIIATTPTAIFFG
+382 NIITTTPTAIYFG
-395 ANPIADPTV
+395 ANTIADPTV
-404 LHVMQCNLT
+404 LHVMRCALSDLSVSSLT
-413 DLKVSWLSIDTGVHT
+413 HEPGVFT

-456 LIANNAETC
+456 LITNNAETC

-479 RIATAIVLPN
+479 KIATAIVMPH
-489 NHDGSPLPILFDP
+489 NHDGSPLPVLFDP

-508 QRVVC
+508 QRVLC

-559 DDQIEVLRAL
+559 NDQIEVLREL
-569 PTLVPCADTT
+569 PTLMPCADTS

-598 RAPDMFHAA
+598 RAPNMFHCA

-613 TKWDLYDTHYTE
+613 TNWDLYDTHYTE
-625 RYMGNPH
+625 RYMGNPQ

-639 STSLVAHAHLL
+639 ATSLVAHAHLL

-706 LHQIQFL
+706 LHQLEFL

>member
-1 MKTSGL
+1 MSNTTSKAVL
-7 EKPSRSTK
+7 
-15 PAQSVSKTVTDTFP
+15 DTFP

-35 QRLTVGEPRN
+35 QRLTLGEPRN
-45 IVVSPDGARVVF
+45 IIVSADGARVVF
-57 CRSLGGSDSVNSL
+57 CRSLGGSDAVNSL
-70 YVLDVA
+70 YVLDVP
-76 TSTETCVADMHAQHS
+76 TSVETCVADMHTQHS
-91 SNTDPTLDT
+91 SNANSKLDT
-100 SAEQARRERARE
+100 SAEQSRRERARE
-112 GASGIVGYS
+112 GASGIVSYS
-121 CDDQVFNAAYCVAGK
+121 CDDQVLHAAYCVAGQ
-136 LFVTNLATAITQQI
+136 LFVTNLVTAVTRRIETAD
-150 NTSEAIFDPRL
+150 AIFDPRL
-161 SPNGKHI
+161 SPNGKFV
-168 AYVRDGKLCVC
+168 AYVRDSKLCVS
-179 DLTGTE
+179 DING
-185 IIVAAETAPNN
+185 AETIIATEDEPNN

-205 VAAEEMGRQR
+205 VAGEEMGRQR

-221 DSTAIAA
+221 DSTAIAV

-260 TNNANVS
+260 TSNANVS
-267 LHIFSINADNN
+267 LHLFSIDNAGHD

-288 SQLEYLTLVQWT
+288 SQLEYLTNVQWT
-300 TNGLIIALQ
+300 RNGLIIALQ
-309 NREQTRLEVCAV
+309 NREQTKLKVCAV

-338 WIDLVAGSPALLED
+338 WIDLVAGSPAMLDD

-366 LTIDDHVVT
+366 LTIDDQVVT
-375 SSEIQVR
+375 RSDIQVR
-382 NIIATTPTAIFFG
+382 NIIATTPTAIYFG

-404 LHVMQCNLT
+404 LHVMHCALSDLAVSCLT
-413 DLKVSWLSIDTGVHT
+413 TEIGVHT

-438 RSATLNEVR
+438 RSATLDEKR
-447 TTTRVNGKH
+447 TVTHVNSAH
-456 LIANNAETC
+456 EIANNAEIS
-465 LLTPNVTLH
+465 LVTPNVTLH

-479 RIATAIVLPN
+479 KIATAIVMPH

-508 QRVVC
+508 QRVVS
-513 ASSAYF
+513 ARSAYF

-559 DDQIEVLRAL
+559 EDQIEVLREL
-569 PTLVPCADTT
+569 PNLVPCADTT

-598 RAPDMFHAA
+598 RAPDLFHCA

-632 THAADYE
+632 TNAADYE
-639 STSLVAHAHLL
+639 ATSLVAHAHLL

-706 LHQIQFL
+706 LHQLEFL
-713 QRHLAK
+713 QRALAT

>member
-1 MKTSGL
+1 MVALQTNNKSAG
-7 EKPSRSTK
+7 
-15 PAQSVSKTVTDTFP
+15 
-29 RQFART
+29 
-35 QRLTVGEPRN
+35 
-45 IVVSPDGARVVF
+45 
-57 CRSLGGSDSVNSL
+57 DS
-70 YVLDVA
+70 
-76 TSTETCVADMHAQHS
+76 H
-91 SNTDPTLDT
+91 LDT
-100 SAEQARRERARE
+100 AAEQARRERARE

-121 CDDQVFNAAYCVAGK
+121 CDQQVLNTAYCVAGK
-136 LFVTNLATAITQQI
+136 LFVTNLVTANTQQI
-150 NTSEAIFDPRL
+150 NTSGAIFDPRI

-168 AYVRDGKLCVC
+168 AYVRDGQLCVC

-185 IIVAAETAPNN
+185 TIVATESQPNAEV
-196 DITWGQAEF
+196 TWGQAEF
-205 VAAEEMGRQR
+205 VAGEEMGRQR
-215 GYWWSP
+215 GFWWSP
-221 DSTAIAA
+221 DSASLAA

-237 MTWIGD
+237 LTWIGD
-243 PANPM
+243 PANPE
-248 TQPRPHRYPFAG
+248 TQPRQHRYPFAG
-260 TNNANVS
+260 TNNAQVS
-267 LHIFSINADNN
+267 LHIFTLDPVAAQTI
-278 SSRVD
+278 RID
-283 VQWQQ
+283 VQWKQ
-288 SQLEYLTLVQWT
+288 SQCEYLTTVQWT
-300 TNGLIIALQ
+300 SNGLILALQ
-309 NREQTRLEVCAV
+309 NREQTKLAVCAV
-321 HTSTGAL
+321 DTSTGAL
-328 STIRT
+328 STMHT

-366 LTIDDHVVT
+366 LTVDDHLIT
-375 SSEIQVR
+375 NSDTQVR
-382 NIIATTPTAIFFG
+382 NIIGTTSTAIYFG

-404 LHVMQCNLT
+404 LHVMRCLLSDLT
-413 DLKVSWLSIDTGVHT
+413 VSSLTNEPGMHT
-428 AAVGGDTVVI
+428 ASVGGDTVVI
-438 RSATLNEVR
+438 RSATLNDKR
-447 TTTRVNGKH
+447 TVTRVNSAH
-456 LIANNAETC
+456 EITNNAEIS
-465 LLTPNVTLH
+465 LVTPNVTLH

-479 RIATAIVLPN
+479 KIATAIVMPH

-508 QRVVC
+508 QRVV
-513 ASSAYF
+513 STSGAYF

-553 LATKIL
+553 LATKVL
-559 DDQIEVLRAL
+559 DDQIAVLHEL
-569 PTLVPCADTT
+569 PKLVPCADTT

-598 RAPDMFHAA
+598 RAPEMFHAA

-613 TKWDLYDTHYTE
+613 TQWDLYDTHYTE
-625 RYMGNPH
+625 RYMGNPK
-632 THAADYE
+632 TNPEDYE

-706 LHQIQFL
+706 LHQLQFL

>member
-1 MKTSGL
+1 MS
-7 EKPSRSTK
+7 EKIPGT
-15 PAQSVSKTVTDTFP
+15 VSDTFP

-57 CRSLGGSDSVNSL
+57 CRSLGGSDSINSL

-91 SNTDPTLDT
+91 SNTNPKLDT

-121 CDDQVFNAAYCVAGK
+121 CDDQVLNAAYCVAGK
-136 LFVTNLATAITQQI
+136 LFVTNLVTAITQQI
-150 NTSEAIFDPRL
+150 NTSEAIFDPRI

-185 IIVAAETAPNN
+185 IIAAAEAEPNN

-205 VAAEEMGRQR
+205 AAAEEMGRQR

-221 DSTAIAA
+221 DSTAIAV
-228 CRVDNSPVA
+228 CRVDNSPVS

-267 LHIFSINADNN
+267 LHIFTINADNN

-288 SQLEYLTLVQWT
+288 SQLEYLTSVQWT
-300 TNGLIIALQ
+300 RSGLIIALQ
-309 NREQTRLEVCAV
+309 NREQTKLEVCAV

-338 WIDLVAGSPALLED
+338 WIDLVAGSPALLAD

-382 NIIATTPTAIFFG
+382 NIIATTPTAIYFG

-413 DLKVSWLSIDTGVHT
+413 DLTVSWLTTDAGVHT

-438 RSATLNEVR
+438 RSATLSEVR
-447 TTTRVNGKH
+447 TATRVNGKH
-456 LIANNAETC
+456 QIANNAETC
-465 LLTPNVTLH
+465 LLTPNVTMH
-474 RVGAN
+474 RIGAN
-479 RIATAIVLPN
+479 KIATAIVLPN
-489 NHDGSPLPILFDP
+489 NHDSSPLPILFDP

-508 QRVVC
+508 QRVLC

-545 WERDVHHD
+545 WERDVHYD

-559 DDQIEVLRAL
+559 DDQIEVLREL

-598 RAPDMFHAA
+598 RAPDMFHCA

-625 RYMGNPH
+625 RYMGNPQ

-639 STSLVAHAHLL
+639 ATSLVAHAHLL

-706 LHQIQFL
+706 LHQLEFL

>member
-1 MKTSGL
+1 MS
-7 EKPSRSTK
+7 EKNS
-15 PAQSVSKTVTDTFP
+15 DTFP

-57 CRSLGGSDSVNSL
+57 CRSLGGSDAVNSL
-70 YVLDVA
+70 YVLDVP

-91 SNTDPTLDT
+91 SNADPKLDT

-112 GASGIVGYS
+112 GASGIVSYS
-121 CDDQVFNAAYCVAGK
+121 CDDQVLNAAYCVAGK
-136 LFVTNLATAITQQI
+136 LFVTNLVTAITQQI

-161 SPNGKHI
+161 SPNGKHV

-185 IIVAAETAPNN
+185 IIVAAEAEPNN

-267 LHIFSINADNN
+267 LHLFSVDHADN

-288 SQLEYLTLVQWT
+288 SQLEYLTNVQWT
-300 TNGLIIALQ
+300 RNGLIIALQ
-309 NREQTRLEVCAV
+309 NREQTKLEVCAV

-338 WIDLVAGSPALLED
+338 WIDLVAGSPALLTD

-366 LTIDDHVVT
+366 LTIDDQVAT
-375 SSEIQVR
+375 GNDIQVR
-382 NIIATTPTAIFFG
+382 SIIATTPNAVYFS

-413 DLKVSWLSIDTGVHT
+413 DLTVSWLTTDAGVHT

-438 RSATLNEVR
+438 RSANLSEVR
-447 TTTRVNGKH
+447 TATRVNGKH
-456 LIANNAETC
+456 QIANNAETC
-465 LLTPNVTLH
+465 LLTPNVTMH

-479 RIATAIVLPN
+479 KIATAIVLPN

-508 QRVVC
+508 QRVLC

-559 DDQIEVLRAL
+559 DDQIAVLREL

-598 RAPDMFHAA
+598 CAPDMFHCA

-639 STSLVAHAHLL
+639 ATSLVAHAHLL

-706 LHQIQFL
+706 LHQLQFL
-713 QRHLAK
+713 QRALAR

>member
-1 MKTSGL
+1 MQ
-7 EKPSRSTK
+7 
-15 PAQSVSKTVTDTFP
+15 PATFLSETFP

-57 CRSLGGSDSVNSL
+57 CRSLGGSDVVNSL

-76 TSTETCVADMHAQHS
+76 TSIETCVADMHAQHS
-91 SNTDPTLDT
+91 SNTDPKLDT
-100 SAEQARRERARE
+100 SAEQSRRERARE

-121 CDDQVFNAAYCVAGK
+121 CDDEVLKSAYCVAGQ
-136 LFVTNLATAITQQI
+136 LFITNFITAVTHKIEI
-150 NTSEAIFDPRL
+150 SDAIFDPRI
-161 SPNGKHI
+161 SPNGKLV
-168 AYVRDGKLCVC
+168 AYVRDSKLCIC
-179 DLTGTE
+179 DMSG
-185 IIVAAETAPNN
+185 AETIIATEADLNN
-196 DITWGQAEF
+196 DVTWGQAEF
-205 VAAEEMGRQR
+205 VAGEEMGRQR

-237 MTWIGD
+237 ITWIGD

-260 TNNANVS
+260 TNNADVS
-267 LHIFSINADNN
+267 LHLFSVDHANN
-278 SSRVD
+278 SLRVD

-288 SQLEYLTLVQWT
+288 SQLEYLTNVQWT
-300 TNGLIIALQ
+300 RNGLIIALQ
-309 NREQTRLEVCAV
+309 NREQTKLEVCAV
-321 HTSTGAL
+321 DTSTGAL

-338 WIDLVAGSPALLED
+338 WIDLVAGSPALLAD

-366 LTIDDHVVT
+366 LTVDDQVVT
-375 SSEIQVR
+375 SSDIQVR
-382 NIIATTPTAIFFG
+382 NIIATTPHAVYFS
-395 ANPIADPTV
+395 ANPLADATV

-413 DLKVSWLSIDTGVHT
+413 DLTVSWLTTDTGVHT

-438 RSATLNEVR
+438 RSATLKDIR
-447 TTTRVNGKH
+447 STTRVNGTH
-456 LIANNAETC
+456 QIENNAETC
-465 LLTPNVTLH
+465 LLTPNVTMH

-479 RIATAIVLPN
+479 KIATAIVLPN
-489 NHDGSPLPILFDP
+489 NHDGSPLPVLFDP

-519 ASQWFANQGFCVVI
+519 AAQWFANQGFCVVI

-569 PTLVPCADTT
+569 PSLVQCADTT

-613 TKWDLYDTHYTE
+613 TKWDLYDSHYTE
-625 RYMGNPH
+625 RYMGNPN

-639 STSLVAHAHLL
+639 ATSLVAHAHLL

-706 LHQIQFL
+706 LHQLQFL
-713 QRHLAK
+713 QRALAK

>member
-1 MKTSGL
+1 MS
-7 EKPSRSTK
+7 EKILGT
-15 PAQSVSKTVTDTFP
+15 VSDTFP

-35 QRLTVGEPRN
+35 QRLTLGEPRN

-91 SNTDPTLDT
+91 STADPKLET

-121 CDDQVFNAAYCVAGK
+121 CDDQVLNAAYCVAGQ
-136 LFVTNLATAITQQI
+136 LFVTNLVTAVTHKIE
-150 NTSEAIFDPRL
+150 TSDAIFDPRL

-185 IIVAAETAPNN
+185 IIVAAEAVPNN

-205 VAAEEMGRQR
+205 VAGEEMGRQR

-288 SQLEYLTLVQWT
+288 SQLEYLTNVQWT
-300 TNGLIIALQ
+300 RNGLIIALQ
-309 NREQTRLEVCAV
+309 NREQTKLEVCAV

-338 WIDLVAGSPALLED
+338 WIDLVAGSPALLAD

-382 NIIATTPTAIFFG
+382 NIIATTPTAIYFG
-395 ANPIADPTV
+395 ANPLADPTV
-404 LHVMQCNLT
+404 MHVMQCNLT
-413 DLKVSWLSIDTGVHT
+413 DLTVSWLTTDAGVHT

-438 RSATLNEVR
+438 RSATLSEVR
-447 TTTRVNGKH
+447 TATRVNGKH
-456 LIANNAETC
+456 QIANNAETC
-465 LLTPNVTLH
+465 LLTPNVTMH
-474 RVGAN
+474 HVGAN
-479 RIATAIVLPN
+479 KIATAIVLPN
-489 NHDGSPLPILFDP
+489 NHDGSLLPVLFDP

-519 ASQWFANQGFCVVI
+519 AAQWFANQGFCVVI

-545 WERDVHHD
+545 WERDVHYD

-559 DDQIEVLRAL
+559 DDQIEVLREL

-598 RAPDMFHAA
+598 RAPDMFHCA

-625 RYMGNPH
+625 RYMGNPQ

-639 STSLVAHAHLL
+639 ATSLVAHAHLL

-706 LHQIQFL
+706 LHQLQFL

>member
-1 MKTSGL
+1 MS
-7 EKPSRSTK
+7 EKIPGT
-15 PAQSVSKTVTDTFP
+15 VSDTFP

-57 CRSLGGSDSVNSL
+57 CRSLGGSDSINSL

-91 SNTDPTLDT
+91 SNTNPKLDT

-121 CDDQVFNAAYCVAGK
+121 CDDQVLNAAYCVAGK
-136 LFVTNLATAITQQI
+136 LFVTNLVTAITQQI
-150 NTSEAIFDPRL
+150 NTSEAIFDPRI

-185 IIVAAETAPNN
+185 IIVAAEAALNN

-228 CRVDNSPVA
+228 CRVDNSPVS

-243 PANPM
+243 PANPL

-260 TNNANVS
+260 SNNANVS
-267 LHIFSINADNN
+267 LHIFTINADNN

-288 SQLEYLTLVQWT
+288 SQLEYLTSVQWT
-300 TNGLIIALQ
+300 RSGLIIALQ
-309 NREQTRLEVCAV
+309 NREQTKLEVCAV

-338 WIDLVAGSPALLED
+338 WIDLVAGSPALLAD

-382 NIIATTPTAIFFG
+382 NIIATTPTAIYFG

-413 DLKVSWLSIDTGVHT
+413 DLTVSWLTTDAGVHT

-438 RSATLNEVR
+438 RSATLSEVR
-447 TTTRVNGKH
+447 TATRVNGKH
-456 LIANNAETC
+456 QIANNAETC
-465 LLTPNVTLH
+465 LLTPNVTMH
-474 RVGAN
+474 RIGAN
-479 RIATAIVLPN
+479 KIATAIVLPN
-489 NHDGSPLPILFDP
+489 NHDSSPLPILFDP

-508 QRVVC
+508 QRVLC

-545 WERDVHHD
+545 WERDVHYD

-559 DDQIEVLRAL
+559 DDQIEVLREL

-598 RAPDMFHAA
+598 RAPDMFHCA

-625 RYMGNPH
+625 RYMGNPQ

-639 STSLVAHAHLL
+639 ATSLVAHAHLL

-706 LHQIQFL
+706 LHQLEFL

>member
-1 MKTSGL
+1 M
-7 EKPSRSTK
+7 
-15 PAQSVSKTVTDTFP
+15 SKTVSDTFP

-91 SNTDPTLDT
+91 SNADPKLET

-121 CDDQVFNAAYCVAGK
+121 CDDQVLNAAYCVAGQ
-136 LFVTNLATAITQQI
+136 LFVTNLVTAVTHKIE
-150 NTSEAIFDPRL
+150 TSDAIFDPRL

-185 IIVAAETAPNN
+185 IIVAAEAEPNN

-205 VAAEEMGRQR
+205 VAGEEMGRQR

-221 DSTAIAA
+221 VGTALAV

-288 SQLEYLTLVQWT
+288 SQLEYLTNVQWT
-300 TNGLIIALQ
+300 RNGLIIALQ
-309 NREQTRLEVCAV
+309 NREQTKFEVFAV

-366 LTIDDHVVT
+366 LTIDDQVAT

-382 NIIATTPTAIFFG
+382 NIIATTPTAIYFG

-404 LHVMQCNLT
+404 LHVMRCALSDLSVSSLT
-413 DLKVSWLSIDTGVHT
+413 DKPGVFT

-438 RSATLNEVR
+438 RSATLSEVR

-456 LIANNAETC
+456 QIANNAETC

-479 RIATAIVLPN
+479 KIATAIVMPQ

-508 QRVVC
+508 QRVLC

-559 DDQIEVLRAL
+559 DDQIEVLREL
-569 PTLVPCADTT
+569 QTLVPCADTT

-625 RYMGNPH
+625 RYMGNPQ

-639 STSLVAHAHLL
+639 ATSLVAHAHLL
-650 ERPLLLIHGLA
+650 ERPLLIIHGLA

-706 LHQIQFL
+706 LHQLEFL
-713 QRHLAK
+713 QRALAK

>member
-1 MKTSGL
+1 MSKKIPGT
-7 EKPSRSTK
+7 
-15 PAQSVSKTVTDTFP
+15 VSDTFP

-45 IVVSPDGARVVF
+45 IVVSPDGARIVF

-76 TSTETCVADMHAQHS
+76 TSTETCIADMHAQHS
-91 SNTDPTLDT
+91 STADPKLDT

-112 GASGIVGYS
+112 GASGIVGFS
-121 CDDQVFNAAYCVAGK
+121 CDDQVFTAAYCVAGK
-136 LFVTNLATAITQQI
+136 LFVTNLVTAVTRKIE
-150 NTSEAIFDPRL
+150 TSDAIFDPRL
-161 SPNGKHI
+161 SPNGKLV
-168 AYVRDGKLCVC
+168 AYVRDGKLCIC

-185 IIVAAETAPNN
+185 IIVAAEAEPNN

-205 VAAEEMGRQR
+205 VAGEEMGRQR

-260 TNNANVS
+260 TSNADVS
-267 LHIFSINADNN
+267 LHLFSVDHADN

-283 VQWQQ
+283 VQRQQ
-288 SQLEYLTLVQWT
+288 SQLEYLTNVQWT
-300 TNGLIIALQ
+300 RNGLIIALQ
-309 NREQTRLEVCAV
+309 NREQTKLEVCAV

-338 WIDLVAGSPALLED
+338 WIDLVAGSPALLTD

-366 LTIDDHVVT
+366 LTIDDQVAT
-375 SSEIQVR
+375 GNDIQVR
-382 NIIATTPTAIFFG
+382 SIIATTPNAVYFS

-404 LHVMQCNLT
+404 LHVMRCALSDLSVSSLT
-413 DLKVSWLSIDTGVHT
+413 DKPGVFT

-438 RSATLNEVR
+438 RSATLSEVR

-456 LIANNAETC
+456 QIANNAETC

-479 RIATAIVLPN
+479 KIATAIVMPQ

-508 QRVVC
+508 QRVLC

-559 DDQIEVLRAL
+559 DDQIEVLREL

-625 RYMGNPH
+625 RYMGNPQ

-639 STSLVAHAHLL
+639 ATSLVAHAHLL

-706 LHQIQFL
+706 LHQLEFL
-713 QRHLAK
+713 QRALAK

>member
-1 MKTSGL
+1 MS
-7 EKPSRSTK
+7 EKIPGT
-15 PAQSVSKTVTDTFP
+15 VSDTFP

-57 CRSLGGSDSVNSL
+57 CRSLGGSDSINSL

-91 SNTDPTLDT
+91 SNTNPKLDT

-121 CDDQVFNAAYCVAGK
+121 CDDQVLNAAYCVAGK
-136 LFVTNLATAITQQI
+136 LFVTNLVTAITQQI
-150 NTSEAIFDPRL
+150 NTSEAIFDPRI

-185 IIVAAETAPNN
+185 IIAAAEAEPNN

-205 VAAEEMGRQR
+205 AAAEEMGRQR

-221 DSTAIAA
+221 DSTAIAV
-228 CRVDNSPVA
+228 CRVDNSPVS

-260 TNNANVS
+260 TKNANVS
-267 LHIFSINADNN
+267 LHIFTINADNN

-288 SQLEYLTLVQWT
+288 SQLEYLTSVQWT
-300 TNGLIIALQ
+300 RSGLIIALQ
-309 NREQTRLEVCAV
+309 NREQTKLEVCAV

-338 WIDLVAGSPALLED
+338 WIDLVAGSPALLAD

-382 NIIATTPTAIFFG
+382 NIIATTPTAIYFG

-413 DLKVSWLSIDTGVHT
+413 DLTVSWLTTDAGVHT

-438 RSATLNEVR
+438 RSATLSEVR
-447 TTTRVNGKH
+447 TATRVNGKH
-456 LIANNAETC
+456 QIANNAETC
-465 LLTPNVTLH
+465 LLTPNVTMH
-474 RVGAN
+474 RIGAN
-479 RIATAIVLPN
+479 KIATAIVLPN
-489 NHDGSPLPILFDP
+489 NHDSSPLPILFDP

-508 QRVVC
+508 QRVLC

-545 WERDVHHD
+545 WERDVHYD

-559 DDQIEVLRAL
+559 DDQIEVLREL

-598 RAPDMFHAA
+598 RAPDMFHCA

-625 RYMGNPH
+625 RYMGNPQ

-639 STSLVAHAHLL
+639 ATSLVAHAHLL

-706 LHQIQFL
+706 LHQLEFL

>member
-1 MKTSGL
+1 MS
-7 EKPSRSTK
+7 EKILGT
-15 PAQSVSKTVTDTFP
+15 VSDTFP

-35 QRLTVGEPRN
+35 QRLTLGEPRN

-91 SNTDPTLDT
+91 SNADPKLET

-121 CDDQVFNAAYCVAGK
+121 CDDQVLNAAYCVAGQ
-136 LFVTNLATAITQQI
+136 LFVTNLVTAVTHKIE
-150 NTSEAIFDPRL
+150 TSDAIFDPRL

-168 AYVRDGKLCVC
+168 AYVRDSKLCVC
-179 DLTGTE
+179 DIAGNE
-185 IIVAAETAPNN
+185 IIIAAEAEPNS

-205 VAAEEMGRQR
+205 VAGEEMGRQR

-221 DSTAIAA
+221 GSTAIAV

-288 SQLEYLTLVQWT
+288 SQLEYLTNVQWT
-300 TNGLIIALQ
+300 RNGLIIALQ
-309 NREQTRLEVCAV
+309 NREQTKFEVFAV

-366 LTIDDHVVT
+366 LTIDDQVAT

-382 NIIATTPTAIFFG
+382 NIIATTPTAIYFG

-404 LHVMQCNLT
+404 LHVMRCALSDLSVSSLT
-413 DLKVSWLSIDTGVHT
+413 DEPGVFT

-438 RSATLNEVR
+438 RSATLSEVR
-447 TTTRVNGKH
+447 TTTRVNGK
-456 LIANNAETC
+456 LQIANNAETC

-479 RIATAIVLPN
+479 KIATAIVLPN
-489 NHDGSPLPILFDP
+489 NHDGSPLPVLFDP

-508 QRVVC
+508 QRVVS

-559 DDQIEVLRAL
+559 EDQIEVLHEL

-632 THAADYE
+632 TYAADYE
-639 STSLVAHAHLL
+639 ATSLVAHAHLL

-706 LHQIQFL
+706 LHQLQFL
-713 QRHLAK
+713 QRALAR